1 MKQIVIKAAE
11 GLFYVETPQSSATG
25 RTIEAAL
32 EKVDPGA
39 PPDKLHACAE
49 ILTGLL
55 GPLGHIEVREGLVDT
70 T

>member
-11 GLFYVETPQSSATG
+11 GLFYVEAPSGSATG

-32 EKVDPGA
+32 EKLDPTA
-39 PPDKLHACAE
+39 PPELLHSSGTY
-49 ILTGLL
+49 LTGLL
-55 GPLGHIEVREGLVDT
+55 GPLGHIQVHEGLVDT